1 MTEGT
6 AVIRLLGSVAEIS
19 ASPEGNEVG
28 AFFDVDGT
36 LVAGFT
42 ASIHAKDGMR
52 DMGARQIAGMLK
64 MSVDYQLGRTGFADL
79 VTTGTHGLRGRRA
92 DELEE
97 IGERLFQ
104 QHIAD
109 LMYPEM
115 REVVRAHQQ
124 RGHTV
129 VLSSSAMPNQIEPI
143 ARYLGIDNVV
153 CNRQVVDD
161 DGLLT
166 GEIVQPIIWGPGK
179 STAVQEFA
187 AERGIDLSRSY
198 FYADGDEDLPLMYV
212 VGHPRP
218 TNPGPRLG
226 KVARKRGWPVL
237 QFTSRGGSGTT
248 RKVRSAAGLASL
260 VPICAAAVG
269 VGLVSRNRRRGLNLV
284 TTYWPK
290 ALLAINGVTLNVTGE
305 ENLTVSR
312 PAIFVF
318 NHRNNFDP
326 FMVASLVKSDFTG
339 VAKKE
344 LKANFITGTIGRLL
358 DVAFIDRADSARAVA
373 ALAPIQDLLN
383 KGISLVVAPEGT
395 RLDTDTVGPFKMGAF
410 HLALATGVPI
420 VPVVIR
426 NAELV
431 AGRNAS
437 ALNSGRVDV
446 TVLPPVPTTDW
457 TREDLRQRV
466 NEIRQQYLDTLANW
480 PAAAVP
486 VD

>member
-1 MTEGT
+1 
-6 AVIRLLGSVAEIS
+6 
-19 ASPEGNEVG
+19 
-28 AFFDVDGT
+28 
-36 LVAGFT
+36 
-42 ASIHAKDGMR
+42 
-52 DMGARQIAGMLK
+52 
-64 MSVDYQLGRTGFADL
+64 
-79 VTTGTHGLRGRRA
+79 
-92 DELEE
+92 
-97 IGERLFQ
+97 
-104 QHIAD
+104 
-109 LMYPEM
+109 
-115 REVVRAHQQ
+115 
-124 RGHTV
+124 
-129 VLSSSAMPNQIEPI
+129 
-143 ARYLGIDNVV
+143 
-153 CNRQVVDD
+153 
-161 DGLLT
+161 
-166 GEIVQPIIWGPGK
+166 
-179 STAVQEFA
+179 
-187 AERGIDLSRSY
+187 
-198 FYADGDEDLPLMYV
+198 
-212 VGHPRP
+212 
-218 TNPGPRLG
+218 
-226 KVARKRGWPVL
+226 
-237 QFTSRGGSGTT
+237 
-248 RKVRSAAGLASL
+248 
-260 VPICAAAVG
+260 
-269 VGLVSRNRRRGLNLV
+269 
-284 TTYWPK
+284 
-290 ALLAINGVTLNVTGE
+290 VTLNVTGE